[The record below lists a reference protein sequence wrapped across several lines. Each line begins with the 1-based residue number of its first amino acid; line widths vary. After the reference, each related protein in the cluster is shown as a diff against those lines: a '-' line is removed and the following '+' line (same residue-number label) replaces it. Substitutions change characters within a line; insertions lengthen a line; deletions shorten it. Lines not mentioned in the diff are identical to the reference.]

1 MAEIAYWYKQWVEGS
16 KEALAVHYMHRK
28 HPNGE
33 PFWKRDIESFGEVP
47 DVIEKIILKGEGKY
61 DKLTISGIII
71 NEYEIVEGL
80 LAEMASSKDRFT
92 RDWFEA
98 IDLSPAIR
106 PGKFWSEEVFKHLKI
121 HFADQIHE
129 TEWWKANSRKIA
141 NAVRKSNVVKKVM
154 DT

>member
-1 MAEIAYWYKQWVEGS
+1 MAEIGYWHTQWITGS
-16 KEALAVHYMHRK
+16 KEALAFHYMQRR

-33 PFWKRDIESFGEVP
+33 FFFQRDIESFGETP
-47 DVIEKIILKGEGKY
+47 NVIEKIILKGEGKY
-61 DKLTISGIII
+61 DKLTIAGIII

-80 LAEMASSKDRFT
+80 LAEMSQSNDRFT

-98 IDLSPAIR
+98 IDLTPAIR

-121 HFADQIHE
+121 HFASYMDDSK
-129 TEWWKANSRKIA
+129 WFKANRWMIA
-141 NAVRKSNVVKKVM
+141 KAVRKSNVVKRVM